1 MPDAMRRVSSTL
13 LALLLLAG
21 TAGLIGCSDDL
32 RDDDFTLLDQH
43 GRAVDFPAAFE
54 DRPVVMSFVYTN
66 CPDICPMITA
76 RLKQVESQ
84 LTDVDDVAFVLVS
97 FDPERDTPEVLDAYA
112 RSFGLNGER
121 WTLLTGEDVTVETF
135 MERLGIVV
143 QRSFTR
149 QDDRGNPYYFID
161 HTDRVTVIDRDQRI
175 RHEFVGSEVDPE
187 RLAEA
192 VRTL

>member
-1 MPDAMRRVSSTL
+1 MHRVSSL
-13 LALLLLAG
+13 LFALLLFAG
-21 TAGLIGCSDDL
+21 AAGLIGCSDDL
-32 RDDDFTLLDQH
+32 SDDDFTLLDQH
-43 GRAVDFPAAFE
+43 GNAVDFPVAFE
-54 DRPVVMSFVYTN
+54 DRPLVMSFVYTN
-66 CPDICPMITA
+66 CPDICPLITA
-76 RLKQVESQ
+76 RLKQVEAQ

-135 MERLGIVV
+135 MERLGIAV

-161 HTDRVTVIDRDQRI
+161 HTDRVTVIDRYQRI
-175 RHEFVGSEVDPE
+175 RHEFVGSEVDPD

-192 VRTL
+192 VRSL